1 MSPGPAKGAPAT
13 DVTGDVT
20 RPMRSDARRNRER
33 IVAAAGAIFATG
45 AADIPLEEIARRAGV
60 GIGTFYRNFETR
72 DQLLE
77 AVYRQRVDALCDNA
91 PRLLAEREPLDA
103 LRAFLRLLIDYSADN
118 RDIAPALRAI
128 MSTDSSAF
136 DQGRVRMM
144 GAIASL
150 LAAAT
155 EHAAIRRD
163 VGAEDILR
171 IMGGICADPGR
182 TGWQEQS
189 FRLVDLIIDG
199 LRYPARAS

>member
-13 DVTGDVT
+13 EGTGPVA

-33 IVAAAGAIFATG
+33 IVAAASAIFSTG

-60 GIGTFYRNFETR
+60 GIGTLYRNFETR

-128 MSTDSSAF
+128 MSTDSPAF

-155 EHAAIRRD
+155 DHAAIRRD

-171 IMGGICADPGR
+171 IVGGICADPGR

-189 FRLVDLIIDG
+189 FRLVDLVIDG